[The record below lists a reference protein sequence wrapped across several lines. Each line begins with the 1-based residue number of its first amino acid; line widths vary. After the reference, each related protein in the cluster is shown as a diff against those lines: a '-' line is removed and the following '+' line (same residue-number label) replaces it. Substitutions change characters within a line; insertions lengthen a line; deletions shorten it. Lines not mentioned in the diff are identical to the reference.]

1 MKYYF
6 YCLILLLI
14 ISCKSQEDLFL
25 EKLYGQWAIEKI
37 EYNNVNYKE
46 DLYVNFMVFE
56 REKKMLIPESS
67 LFDKDM
73 SANWEL
79 ISIKEKRI
87 LINCSDVVFNGK
99 YNVKFIKDTNKKLL
113 GIEMKSDSTY
123 IKAFKFFQNFDVN
136 GKNW

>member
-123 IKAFKFFQNFDVN
+123 IKAFKFFQNFDVK